1 MQNQHYPFPEDFL
14 WGASTSAFQVEGGA
28 DEGGKGPATTDLGA
42 NRPGIADNK
51 VAADHYLP
59 ASGQEVCSFPK
70 VNQFLS

>member
-1 MQNQHYPFPEDFL
+1 MAHD
-14 WGASTSAFQVEGGA
+14 AVREGNIFWSW
-28 DEGGKGPATTDLGA
+28 TTDLGA

>member
-1 MQNQHYPFPEDFL
+1 MPVAAVSGLGIP
-14 WGASTSAFQVEGGA
+14 AA
-28 DEGGKGPATTDLGA
+28 DGLYANLGA